1 MTFLGQKTVAPGR
14 GVYDTRALKPVA
26 EARETIVVLTQGSC
40 WEMRPRRP
48 RKDET
53 GRVAKACPRHRTC
66 SYDVV
71 VDEREMAGHHSL
83 ENQRAKQKGL

>member
-1 MTFLGQKTVAPGR
+1 MTFLGQRTVAPGR
-14 GVYDTRALKPVA
+14 GVYDTRALKPVV
-26 EARETIVVLTQGSC
+26 EARETIVVLTQGCC

-53 GRVAKACPRHRTC
+53 GRVAKACQRRQTC
-66 SYDVV
+66 SYAVV
-71 VDEREMAGHHSL
+71 VDEHEMAGHHSL